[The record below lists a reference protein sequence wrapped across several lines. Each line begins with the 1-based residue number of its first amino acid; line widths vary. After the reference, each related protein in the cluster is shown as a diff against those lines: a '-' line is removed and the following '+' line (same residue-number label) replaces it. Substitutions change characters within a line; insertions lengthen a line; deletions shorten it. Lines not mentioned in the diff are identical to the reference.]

1 MEWACLMICL
11 ARNTPS
17 LNFQLVAKGNVG
29 ACPMWQSAAED
40 IRHLLFTS
48 RKKKTLV
55 IHLRKSKDSLDG
67 PGVWEQIES
76 MLLIHR
82 SGSIFL

>member
-1 MEWACLMICL
+1 
-11 ARNTPS
+11 
-17 LNFQLVAKGNVG
+17 
-29 ACPMWQSAAED
+29 
-40 IRHLLFTS
+40 LLFTS